1 MRQILLVED
10 SKMFGR
16 MVKAKIEKSF
26 DVPVF
31 WAKSL
36 AETEKLLLMSKGSF
50 SLALLDYSLPD
61 AQHGE
66 VIDRVVAEGITTFV
80 FTGDLT
86 DEVRNVVWSKKVAD
100 YILKEDP
107 SSLDYI
113 ISAIRQVE
121 ENQGS
126 MVLVVGDSPDYRIS
140 ISELLY
146 IRKFRVVTAVDGKSA
161 MNILAEYP
169 GIKLVITDF
178 ALSGMDGCSFCQK
191 VREKYKQD
199 RLAIIGFSSTNEGN
213 IGARF
218 IKSGANDFLIQRSF
232 LVEEFYCRVNH
243 CLETLNLIGKIREG
257 AIRDFLTGLYN
268 RRYFF
273 DAGCELLSRCRQS
286 GEGLACIMVDIDYF
300 KKVNDTYG
308 HAIGDLV
315 IKGIGRMLGED
326 AGPKDIVARIGGEE
340 FCILAPGVTNGDIFA
355 RFEDLRLKIETT
367 AAAILPD
374 APPLSVTVSVGIC
387 CRTSDGLDQMMK
399 LADDCLY
406 RAKACG
412 RNRVEIFKSVENN

>member
-16 MVKAKIEKSF
+16 MVKAKIEKIF

-36 AETEKLLLMSKGSF
+36 AETENLLLMSKGNF

-61 AQHGE
+61 APHGE
-66 VIDRVVAEGITTFV
+66 VIDRVVAEGITSFV
-80 FTGDLT
+80 FTSDVT

-113 ISAIRQVE
+113 VSAIRQVE

-126 MVLVVGDSPDYRIS
+126 MVLIVGDSPDYRIS

-146 IRKFRVVTAVDGKSA
+146 IRKFRVVTAADGKSA

-232 LVEEFYCRVNH
+232 LVEDFYCRVNH
-243 CLETLNLIGKIREG
+243 CLETLNLIAKIREG

-273 DAGCELLSRCRQS
+273 DAGYELLSRCRQS
-286 GEGLACIMVDIDYF
+286 GEGLACIMVDIDSF

-308 HAIGDLV
+308 HAAGDQV
-315 IKGIGRMLGED
+315 IKGIARMLDED

-340 FCILAPGVTNGDIFA
+340 FCVLAPGVTNDAIFA
-355 RFEDLRLKIETT
+355 RFEALRLTIEAT
-367 AAAILPD
+367 AAAISPD
-374 APPLSVTVSVGIC
+374 TPPLFVTVSIGIC
-387 CRTSDGLDQMMK
+387 CSTNDSLEQIMK

-412 RNRVEIFKSVENN
+412 RNRVEIFKSLENN